1 MATVTSSR
9 RRSERAS
16 GSTKVAA
23 STPKPR
29 QTSVGNRGA
38 QQGPLKPATRT
49 SSETRNP
56 NRVRAG
62 LNQINKPLNPGTPG
76 RVTGTTGRAKPATPA
91 RVTTSK
97 PSGGLV
103 NSNKPS
109 MRQIQAKAEAA
120 RAQAAGQP
128 GIKGPIKLPNS
139 QRAGVNL
146 PRTGAQVVKPPAGQ
160 MSPARIAALKAQ
172 GAAAKAS
179 AQQSR
184 ANKVQNEARRSALNL
199 KNATKNLQGLKA
211 AASALGGARSLGIQ
225 AIAESVAPRPTASY
239 ATLAA
244 GQKKAAATIAQK
256 KAQMGPA
263 MPKRLAN
270 APKAPKLPSPKE
282 TAAQNFDKSFAAAR
296 KAGKSVFTWRGN
308 KYNTKLKG
316 EK

>member
-49 SSETRNP
+49 SS
-56 NRVRAG
+56 
-62 LNQINKPLNPGTPG
+62 GTG
-76 RVTGTTGRAKPATPA
+76 
-91 RVTTSK
+91 
-97 PSGGLV
+97 V
-103 NSNKPS
+103 NSNSPA
-109 MRQIQAKAEAA
+109 MRQIQAKATAA
-120 RAQAAGQP
+120 RAQASGQP

-146 PRTGAQVVKPPAGQ
+146 PKTGAQVVKPPAGQ

-172 GAAAKAS
+172 GVAAKAS

-184 ANKVQNEARRSALNL
+184 ANKAQNEARRSALNL

-211 AASALGGARSLGIQ
+211 AASALGGARSLAFQ

-244 GQKKAAATIAQK
+244 GQKKAAVTIAQK